1 MQSPQGA
8 NFNSRTR
15 TRSIHTACAPCT
27 ATPLFRCPGLR
38 IHVLWASLNRPRH
51 HRATSEPRMPLL
63 LPSLPMRMLLCMLP
77 IAPAAARCR
86 RSTSRAPCSDALG
99 CSRCR
104 RFERTYSGTASFSP
118 AKVSEGGES
127 AVRGHVSRGGHG
139 WVARAARDKARASPT
154 IMSAG
159 CLRAAALQNPAG
171 HARRTCTTRIVQPPK
186 KLVSGC
192 CGGVHQIVSRPFQVL

>member
-1 MQSPQGA
+1 
-8 NFNSRTR
+8 
-15 TRSIHTACAPCT
+15 
-27 ATPLFRCPGLR
+27 
-38 IHVLWASLNRPRH
+38 
-51 HRATSEPRMPLL
+51 MPLL

-77 IAPAAARCR
+77 IAPARLPAAVAARLER
-86 RSTSRAPCSDALG
+86 RAVTPWVVG
-99 CSRCR
+99 SRCR

-159 CLRAAALQNPAG
+159 CLRAAALQNLAG
-171 HARRTCTTRIVQPPK
+171 HARRTLYYRVVRLNQRWFQAVAAAFTRSY
-186 KLVSGC
+186 LGYFR
-192 CGGVHQIVSRPFQVL
+192 HFRYFSREI